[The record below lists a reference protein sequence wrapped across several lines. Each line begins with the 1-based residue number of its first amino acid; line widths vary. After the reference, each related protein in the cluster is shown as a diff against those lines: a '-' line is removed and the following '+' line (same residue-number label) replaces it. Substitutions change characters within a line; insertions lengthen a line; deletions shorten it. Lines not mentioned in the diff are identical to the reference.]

1 MKAITYTK
9 LQIWEEIFM
18 AFHLIDME
26 TWERREHYK
35 YYQTLVR
42 SSYTL
47 TANIHITGLL
57 EEIKKRNLKFYP
69 VFLYITSTAVN
80 SIKEMRMTKDASGN
94 LGYWDE

>member
-1 MKAITYTK
+1 
-9 LQIWEEIFM
+9 M

-26 TWERREHYK
+26 TWERKEHYK

-80 SIKEMRMTKDASGN
+80 YKGDAYGKGCRWKSWL
-94 LGYWDE
+94 LG